1 MTGRVR
7 TATLVATACAIVLA
21 VTGSA
26 HHFAGAA
33 TPAAPAAP
41 AAPRRMIGVSANP
54 ASARDL
60 AAVRALGVREIRWTL
75 YWKNYLDTRRFAS
88 DRSTPIPTGGITVPQ
103 MFDADYR
110 AAKAAGLDQLIVIH
124 TPPTGM
130 TLQQGMSAMPSFVAA
145 RAREYPGTTWQILN
159 EMDGEDA
166 FNGGWFNAKARSV
179 TQYQRGR
186 SYGSLLA
193 AVATAAR
200 RADPTAR
207 IVAGGIALE
216 PSEFLRGMWETC
228 SPSLLTAVA
237 VHAYGRPSIL
247 QFRSKGIAAR
257 DAARGVPVWIT
268 EFGSRLP
275 TETLQRAD
283 LAADFADYDAN
294 HRYDR
299 AYLYSLSSQDGYG
312 VMSPSGTLRSAANLL
327 RNRTAP

>member
-1 MTGRVR
+1 MNRR
-7 TATLVATACAIVLA
+7 TRMAAIAAGACAIVLA
-21 VTGSA
+21 ITGIARHSP
-26 HHFAGAA
+26 AA
-33 TPAAPAAP
+33 TPPAATTI
-41 AAPRRMIGVSANP
+41 APRRMIGVSANP
-54 ASARDL
+54 ASAQDL
-60 AAVRALGVREIRWTL
+60 AGVKALGVHEIRWTL
-75 YWKNYLDTRRFAS
+75 YWKNYIDPRHFAA
-88 DRSTPIPTGGITVPQ
+88 DRSTPVASGGMTPAQ

-130 TLQQGMSAMPSFVAA
+130 TILQAMSAMPAFVAA
-145 RAREYPGTTWQILN
+145 RAHQYPGTTWQILN
-159 EMDGEDA
+159 EMDGEDG
-166 FNGGWFNAKARSV
+166 FNGGWFNAKSKSV
-179 TQYQRGR
+179 TQYERGLA
-186 SYGSLLA
+186 YGSLLA

-200 RADPTAR
+200 KADPTVR
-207 IVAGGIALE
+207 IVAGGIALD
-216 PSEFLRGMWETC
+216 PSEFLRGMLETC

-237 VHAYGRPSIL
+237 VHAYGQPSIL

-257 DAARGVPVWIT
+257 RVADGLPVWIT

-283 LAADFADYDAN
+283 LAADFDDYDAN

-312 VMSPSGTLRSAANLL
+312 VMSPTGTMRSAADLL